1 MVQEEKL
8 CDEVETVGEYW
19 IDSGG
24 ILERQWYRKKSYV
37 MKWRQ
42 WGNIGETVVQEE
54 MLCDE
59 VETVGEYWRDS
70 GGNIGETVVQYEK
83 LCYEV
88 ETVGEYWRDSGA
100 GRKVML

>member
-19 IDSGG
+19 RDSGG
-24 ILERQWYRKKSYV
+24 ILERQWCRKKSYV

-54 MLCDE
+54 KLCDE

-70 GGNIGETVVQYEK
+70 G
-83 LCYEV
+83 
-88 ETVGEYWRDSGA
+88 A
-100 GRKVML
+100 G

>member
-19 IDSGG
+19 RDSGG
-24 ILERQWYRKKSYV
+24 ILERQWGNIGETVGEYWRDSGGILERQWCRMKGYV

-54 MLCDE
+54 KLCDE

-70 GGNIGETVVQYEK
+70 GT
-83 LCYEV
+83 
-88 ETVGEYWRDSGA
+88 
-100 GRKVML
+100 GRKVM